1 MKIAK
6 GPIEN
11 KGLSSNRAIFMQ
23 GGEPKDHGIFAQDGS
38 QSIFLRLRS
47 RGMTMSASDPSAL

>member
-23 GGEPKDHGIFAQDGS
+23 GGEPKDRGISAQDDNAG
-38 QSIFLRLRS
+38 
-47 RGMTMSASDPSAL
+47 